1 MPTTP
6 PQSFLYV
13 TPFVQRNDGVLA
25 SPELSS
31 GGGGYTAAFVEG
43 VISASAGTGGR
54 VVLNVDTVSGQAIG
68 LFVYSKGSGYSNPS
82 VSFPTPG
89 SGTSATGR
97 VYANQKQA
105 ILGYPGAENRLLTLA
120 KTQGIDSLI
129 LYDLNFMDWPTNGTG
144 TVSAPGKTMLKNFI
158 DKAKRR
164 YGISHVSAARGFG
177 STAQAYTKSKEI
189 FDYNYWC
196 QTNGFYS
203 GLIDSITTE
212 VEWWQASPEI
222 GFTGVVAG
230 LSAAYRLYSPT
241 GGTGGQTLSS
251 SVGINVY
258 LGKGPGYTGSQ
269 PGVLQPYVDR
279 WFVSTYKSTAN
290 AQVTGTLYGDTR
302 GATGSLYRLHDIAR
316 GASALGLTA
325 SVYPIYSVESKYH
338 PYNGNGGFN
347 GVTYTSVDPDS
358 SEDFMGLYYAGN
370 SASTGPVP
378 PRTLAGAGLTIDDSW
393 EAWYGN
399 SAGAYSANQTW
410 LTETDPTISGRILP
424 GGVSLFHSALLSS
437 AIALPTTNVNGSIY
451 NRDLTGG
458 ATLSTLGVVGLYT
471 LNPDAPEV
479 IEYETASITATGSY
493 SFELSV
499 DTTAQPLTPFL
510 LYASAAGTA
519 LGTWYGN
526 GDGVSIA
533 EAQYLYPYQSS
544 PTGTDLSGIDIY
556 RVNSGWTGIEPDTAT
571 TQAWNVDIVR
581 EALREGPTALRDYLT
596 ASGIDTWLDVDSYG
610 SDLEYG
616 WAGSEVPGFGTVNV
630 RTAGGPILS
639 ALSDY
644 WLVNGSVTGGGSGP
658 AGTVDDFAD
667 SLYSFQGAWA
677 SSLGGIIT
685 GLYMEP
691 DLITNPPALPTDLPL
706 VDPEAAYTPTLSQ
719 GGPPLSP
726 LDGGVGWLPSITPPA
741 LLADGTTAGRGNLQP
756 VPPYRGWTA
765 GTSKWNL

>member
-68 LFVYSKGSGYSNPS
+68 LFVYSKGSGYVNPTL
-82 VSFPTPG
+82 SFPTPS
-89 SGTSATGR
+89 SGASATGR

-120 KTQGIDSLI
+120 KVQGIDSLI
-129 LYDLNFMDWPTNGTG
+129 LYDLNFMDWSTNGTG

-177 STAQAYTKSKEI
+177 STAQAYTKSKEV

-222 GFTGVVAG
+222 GFTGVVTG
-230 LSAAYRLYSPT
+230 LSAARHLYSPT

-302 GATGSLYRLHDIAR
+302 GTTGSLYRLYDIAA

-325 SVYPIYSVESKYH
+325 TVYPIYSVESKYH

-358 SEDFMGLYYAGN
+358 SEDFMGLYYARN

-378 PRTLAGAGLTIDDSW
+378 PLTPAGSALTVGDSW

-399 SAGAYSANQTW
+399 SAGAYTADQTW

-437 AIALPTTNVNGSIY
+437 AIALPTTNVNGNIY

-458 ATLSTLGVVGLYT
+458 ASPATDGTVKLYT
-471 LNPDAPEV
+471 LDPDAPEV
-479 IEYETASITATGSY
+479 IEYESTSISATGSY
-493 SFELSV
+493 AFELAV
-499 DTTAQPLTPFL
+499 DTTAPALTPFL
-510 LYASAAGTA
+510 LYATGTGTA

-526 GDGVSIA
+526 G
-533 EAQYLYPYQSS
+533 EAVTLESAAYLYPYVST
-544 PTGTDLSGIDIY
+544 PTGTDIGADIY
-556 RVNSGWTGIEPDTAT
+556 RVNSGWTGADSDTST
-571 TQAWNVDIVR
+571 SQAWSVDIVR
-581 EALREGPTALRDYLT
+581 NALAEGPTALRDYLVER
-596 ASGIDTWLDVDSYG
+596 GIDTWLDMDSYG
-610 SDLEYG
+610 SGLEYG
-616 WAGSEVPGFGTVNV
+616 WAGSEVPGFGTVDV
-630 RTAGGPILS
+630 RTAGGPIFS
-639 ALSDY
+639 ALADY

-658 AGTVDDFAD
+658 AGTTDDFNESVYA
-667 SLYSFQGAWA
+667 FQGGWA
-677 SSLGGIIT
+677 AYAGGLVS

-691 DLITNPPALPTDLPL
+691 DLITNPPALDSGLPL
-706 VDPEAAYTPTLSQ
+706 ADPEAAYTEPLSQ

-726 LDGGVGWLPSITPPA
+726 LDGGVGWLSSITPPA
-741 LLADGTTAGRGNLQP
+741 VLADGTTAGRGNLQP

-765 GTSKWNL
+765 GTSKWTL